1 MDVKV
6 EVSSFRASL
15 IGEMTTAVVLV
26 VNQRSLH
33 VEKHLTSLSFAPVIA
48 VGGHSISA
56 VTPDFNFLG
65 GLAVAV

>member
-1 MDVKV
+1 
-6 EVSSFRASL
+6 
-15 IGEMTTAVVLV
+15 MTTAVVLV